1 MTEITFYFNA
11 PDKLSTA
18 RVLAAKA
25 CGLGKRTL
33 IYSSDAR
40 MLATVDALLWTA
52 PHTGFLPHC
61 RASDRHAGETPVLLT
76 SEADALPHHEIL
88 LNLDVARHAM
98 FSRFDRVIEIV
109 SRDDAD
115 DRAGARERFRFYRDR
130 GYPITRHDLSARTA

>member
-11 PDKLSTA
+11 PDKLATA
-18 RVLAAKA
+18 RTLAAKA

-40 MLATVDALLWTA
+40 TLASIDALLWTTPPA
-52 PHTGFLPHC
+52 GFLPHF
-61 RASDRHAGETPVLLT
+61 RASDRHAAETPVLLT
-76 SEADALPHHEIL
+76 DDADALPHHEIL
-88 LNLDVARHAM
+88 LNLDSARHAM

-130 GYPITRHDLSARTA
+130 GYPITRHDLAARAS

>member
-11 PDKLSTA
+11 PDKLSTV
-18 RVLAAKA
+18 RVLATKA
-25 CGLGKRTL
+25 TGLGKRTL

-40 MLATVDALLWTA
+40 ILSTLDALLWTT
-52 PHTGFLPHC
+52 PHSGFLPHC
-61 RASDRHAGETPVLLT
+61 RAGDHHAGETPVLLT
-76 SEADALPHHEIL
+76 GDADALPHHEIL
-88 LNLDVARHAM
+88 VNLDIARPAL

-130 GYPITRHDLSARTA
+130 GYPITRHDLAARTS

>member
-11 PDKLSTA
+11 PDKLATA
-18 RVLAAKA
+18 QRLAAKA

-40 MLATVDALLWTA
+40 TLASIDALLWTT
-52 PHTGFLPHC
+52 PQTGFLPHC
-61 RASDRHAGETPVLLT
+61 RTGDRHAAETPVLLT
-76 SEADALPHHEIL
+76 DDADALPHHEIL
-88 LNLDVARHAM
+88 LNLDSARHAM

-115 DRAGARERFRFYRDR
+115 DRASARERFRFYRDR
-130 GYPITRHDLSARTA
+130 GYPITRHDLAARES

>member
-25 CGLGKRTL
+25 SSLGKRTL
-33 IYSSDAR
+33 IYASDAR
-40 MLATVDALLWTA
+40 LLATIDALLWTA

-76 SEADALPHHEIL
+76 GDADALPHHEIL

-130 GYPITRHDLSARTA
+130 GYPITRHDLSARSA